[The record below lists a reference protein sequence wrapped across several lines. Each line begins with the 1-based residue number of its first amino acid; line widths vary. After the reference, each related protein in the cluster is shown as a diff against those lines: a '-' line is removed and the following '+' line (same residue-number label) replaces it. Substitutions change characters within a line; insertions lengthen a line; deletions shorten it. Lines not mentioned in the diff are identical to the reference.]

1 VEGAMLFKKPSVLV
15 TDERSNRPIRLII
28 GCLVFV
34 LTLILSGTLALNHFV
49 EKFSTN
55 SQDNLV
61 FEVNLEGVDPTQHI
75 SLLGTL
81 QQAINAFPPVKESF
95 VIPLEQPSLP
105 ASMKDA
111 SLKSPPMLTFIEAH
125 TYPNAPYQASE
136 LLMTLRHIHGGTH
149 IQSNHFIQKNLRYLH
164 HSLTL
169 FSYGIIALLYFAI
182 IVTISLITRSTLKMH
197 GNVID
202 ILRLVGATNNY
213 IAKQF
218 QWVAFR
224 LGFSSSLLGVSLGVI
239 IFFMVTSF
247 ATRFGLPSDFIVF
260 NQNILVSFILLPLFV
275 GFISLFVARFEVIR
289 TLIRL
294 DV

>member
-1 VEGAMLFKKPSVLV
+1 MLFKKPSVLV
-15 TDERSNRPIRLII
+15 TDERSNRSIRLII

-34 LTLILSGTLALNHFV
+34 LTLILSGTLSLNHFV

-55 SQDNLV
+55 SQNNLV
-61 FEVNLEGVDPTQHI
+61 FEVNLEGIDVTQQN

-95 VIPLEQPSLP
+95 VVPLQLVSP
-105 ASMKDA
+105 ASKGGSMIA
-111 SLKSPPMLTFIEAH
+111 FIEAH
-125 TYPNAPYQASE
+125 LYPNASYQPSD
-136 LLMTLRHIHGGTH
+136 LLMTLHHIHKGTH
-149 IQSNHFIQKNLRYLH
+149 LQSNQFIQENLNYLH
-164 HSLTL
+164 RSLTF
-169 FSYGIIALLYFAI
+169 FSYGIIALLSFAI

-224 LGFSSSLLGVSLGVI
+224 LGFLSSFLGVTLGVM

-260 NQNILVSFILLPLFV
+260 DQNILTSFIFLPLFV
-275 GFISLFVARFEVIR
+275 AFISLFVARFEVIR